1 MVSVLIETTPARGHC
16 TRAEGRKTMKKI
28 AYTIAAI
35 VAAAALILGNNLI
48 LSACSDSFVN
58 GWRSGFAAAE
68 DKTDPARMYPA
79 CGVVVRLDYDT
90 DTVTVEDV
98 TGHEW
103 QFYGCE
109 DWCLGDVAALLM
121 YDWGTV
127 SILDDEIMIAHY
139 AGTVDMLDDITFT
152 IAY

>member
-1 MVSVLIETTPARGHC
+1 
-16 TRAEGRKTMKKI
+16 MKKI
-28 AYTIAAI
+28 IATIAAI

-48 LSACSDSFVN
+48 LSACSDSFVS

-79 CGVVVRLDYDT
+79 CGVVVRLDYTT

-103 QFYGCE
+103 QFYECE

-121 YDWGTV
+121 YDWGTAK
-127 SILDDEIMIAHY
+127 ITDDEIMTTHY
-139 AGTVDMLDDITFT
+139 AGTVDMFDAIAWT
-152 IAY
+152 IEE

>member
-1 MVSVLIETTPARGHC
+1 
-16 TRAEGRKTMKKI
+16 MKKI
-28 AYTIAAI
+28 ISTIAAI

-79 CGVVVRLDYDT
+79 CGVVVRLDYTADI
-90 DTVTVEDV
+90 VTVEDV

-121 YDWGTV
+121 YDWGTAK
-127 SILDDEIMIAHY
+127 ITDDEIMTAHY
-139 AGTVDMLDDITFT
+139 AGTVDMFDDIAWT
-152 IAY
+152 IDE